1 MIITSAADVSR
12 EFVLGIERI
21 FFGKERDLT
30 RSAIELLGNS
40 SKIVSNIFQAVE
52 HQK

>member
-1 MIITSAADVSR
+1 MKITSAADVSR
-12 EFVLGIERI
+12 EFIFGIERI

-30 RSAIELLGNS
+30 RSAVKLLGNS
-40 SKIVSNIFQAVE
+40 NKIVGNIFQAIE